1 MAKEKKKSK
10 LENQSGVLI
19 FILVLY
25 QPESVILLNGMA

>member
-10 LENQSGVLI
+10 LENQSSVLI